1 MNKRVHEIAKERGLE
16 AKYVLA
22 RLKAAGVDV
31 KASSSS
37 VDEEVARRVLSNGG
51 DAKNRRPAPA
61 KTEEPDPPAKAAA
74 STKRKPAPAATAQ
87 HDQTVRPVRDEPAPG
102 DRAAHGCARTGGA
115 SPRPHRRP
123 SPRPHRRR
131 RQPRLQ
137 PATRRRRPAMGP
149 IRAAASR
156 RTSVRRATR
165 CRASERPATRAVG
178 AGS

>member
-51 DAKNRRPAPA
+51 DSKNRRSAPA
-61 KTEEPDPPAKAAA
+61 RTEESDPPAKAAA

-87 HDQTVRPVRDEPAPG
+87 RDETVRPVRDEPAP
-102 DRAAHGCARTGGA
+102 DRLLRLRPYRRRARARTGGRA
-115 SPRPHRRP
+115 RARTGGGGSRR
-123 SPRPHRRR
+123 SSRRR
-131 RQPRLQ
+131 DAGGRRWDPYG
-137 PATRRRRPAMGP
+137 RRRVDAQASDARL
-149 IRAAASR
+149 AAG
-156 RTSVRRATR
+156 
-165 CRASERPATRAVG
+165 RAS
-178 AGS
+178 AGQRGR